1 MKNHDP
7 HGALFPD
14 LRDARLRGLRL
25 ARRWLQD
32 TCTWLDTYLDHT
44 TPASSDPRRDAEHS
58 AAPPERVDEAT
69 SNSVLRSAQEG
80 VTQRSPTRA
89 RFWNEASRQAR
100 QRMDDLVRQ
109 GCNVGPACYGYD
121 LLRFAFT
128 DHAGRIR
135 HRSRLTPIAGQARI
149 VWTIFVWRAVHCMTP
164 QHITAELQRDP
175 RRFPPPPARHP
186 DRPAVWR
193 VHTVERI
200 LTNPRYTGYQVRGYR
215 AEDGSLTPREQW
227 TISDKPAH
235 WAIVTDELFWH
246 AQNPTREAG
255 RELGRRLRL
264 LTEEGPHRCA

>member
-1 MKNHDP
+1 MKHHEIRRAFLP
-7 HGALFPD
+7 A
-14 LRDARLRGLRL
+14 LRDARLRSLRV
-25 ARRWLQD
+25 ARGWLQD

-44 TPASSDPRRDAEHS
+44 TPPGSDPRRDAEPHPV
-58 AAPPERVDEAT
+58 ALPERADART
-69 SNSVLRSAQEG
+69 DSVLPGAEG
-80 VTQRSPTRA
+80 VAPRPPTDA

-100 QRMDDLVRQ
+100 QRIDDLVRQ

-121 LLRFAFT
+121 LLRFTFT

-135 HRSRLTPIAGQARI
+135 HRSRLTPIAEQARI

-164 QHITAELQRDP
+164 QHITGELQRDP
-175 RRFPPPPARHP
+175 RRFPPPPARNP
-186 DRPAVWR
+186 DRPAAWR
-193 VHTVERI
+193 VQTIERI

-246 AQNPTREAG
+246 AQHPTREAG

-264 LTEEGPHRCA
+264 LTEEGPRRCA